1 MGWDLLGQC
10 LHLLIWEWVW
20 LQNSY
25 VLPKIILS
33 ECSSPDVWHY
43 MLPTQQA
50 SGRRAGH
57 VLGSHGSFLPSFLIL
72 SVPHPVFSCTVTQK
86 SLLTTLQGCGPD
98 PQHLIIIL
106 SKLWIKK
113 EQSEICSLSAAAH
126 IIEGFYNLTPVGH
139 CKPWLTQQA
148 RRYSGEST
156 VLVYNPSGS
165 TQKETRQMR
174 RNMWDMLRGWR
185 H

>member
-1 MGWDLLGQC
+1 MFFQKLFL
-10 LHLLIWEWVW
+10 
-20 LQNSY
+20 
-25 VLPKIILS
+25 
-33 ECSSPDVWHY
+33 CSSPDVWHY

-50 SGRRAGH
+50 NGRRAGR
-57 VLGSHGSFLPSFLIL
+57 VSGSHGSFLPSFLIL

-174 RNMWDMLRGWR
+174 RNMWDMLRG
-185 H
+185 